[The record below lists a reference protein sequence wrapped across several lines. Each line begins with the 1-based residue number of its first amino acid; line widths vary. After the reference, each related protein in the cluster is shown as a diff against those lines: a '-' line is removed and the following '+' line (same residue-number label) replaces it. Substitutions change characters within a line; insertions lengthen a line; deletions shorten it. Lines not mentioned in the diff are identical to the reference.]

1 MKRGFP
7 LVMSI
12 LFAGAAE
19 AHIGPQDVSLH
30 ALEHLW
36 LLLAVVPALWLAKPV
51 LRQLQKTRRR

>member
-19 AHIGPQDVSLH
+19 AHVSPQSVSLH

-36 LLLAVVPALWLAKPV
+36 LLLAVVPALWLVKPV
-51 LRQLQKTRRR
+51 LRQLQKTRQR